1 MAGAAGRKKLVGRYE
16 VGRTIGQGTFAK
28 VKFAVDADTGA
39 AVAMKVLDKE
49 TIFTHRMLH
58 QIKKEISIMKIVRHP
73 NIVGLNEVLAGK
85 TKIYIILELVTGGVP
100 EGVTLL
106 EFEGAN
112 QEEEP
117 EVQETD
123 EAVAAEELPECPDHQ
138 PSSFLKDDLLYQ
150 GFCKYCLHPAG
161 DED

>member
-1 MAGAAGRKKLVGRYE
+1 MVIRNS
-16 VGRTIGQGTFAK
+16 INNGTLFK
-28 VKFAVDADTGA
+28 SRD
-39 AVAMKVLDKE
+39 E
-49 TIFTHRMLH
+49 IFIRGEGCNT
-58 QIKKEISIMKIVRHP
+58 P
-73 NIVGLNEVLAGK
+73 
-85 TKIYIILELVTGGVP
+85 GVP

-117 EVQETD
+117 EVQEAD